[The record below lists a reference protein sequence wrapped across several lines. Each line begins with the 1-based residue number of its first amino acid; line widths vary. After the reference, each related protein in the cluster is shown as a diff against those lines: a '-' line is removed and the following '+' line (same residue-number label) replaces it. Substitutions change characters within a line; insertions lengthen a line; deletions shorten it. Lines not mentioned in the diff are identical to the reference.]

1 MLVLMLLMLLMLVL
15 LVVLLL
21 VLLAIM
27 RCDLRGGQRRCTGW
41 LTERR
46 RVPETTIAS
55 AIVLTLIRRGEVVGR
70 ARASKDVLVSRTSRL
85 WRRWSLC
92 TGTRTTSWVH
102 LSWRGGLR
110 RGRAEG
116 WVGGAQACCRL
127 GRGTGPSLGD
137 GRRCRGSRPARRTIS
152 DKLPGLLALQPTT
165 LDAPLYAALH
175 DDLSANPR
183 RRGDKGESERSVSS
197 EFSIQSRNLN

>member
-1 MLVLMLLMLLMLVL
+1 MLLMLLMLVL

-27 RCDLRGGQRRCTGW
+27 RCDLRGSQRRRTGW
-41 LTERR
+41 LTERG
-46 RVPETTIAS
+46 RVPETTVAS
-55 AIVLTLIRRGEVVGR
+55 AAVLTLIRWGKVVGR
-70 ARASKDVLVSRTSRL
+70 ARASKDVLVSRISRL

-92 TGTRTTSWVH
+92 SGTRTTSRVH

-116 WVGGAQACCRL
+116 SWVGGAQACCRL

-152 DKLPGLLALQPTT
+152 DKLPGLFAFQPTMV
-165 LDAPLYAALH
+165 DAPL
-175 DDLSANPR
+175 
-183 RRGDKGESERSVSS
+183 
-197 EFSIQSRNLN
+197 